1 MNKPIVIA
9 TVVILSGI
17 TACSDSNPTPQL
29 VPETAVNLEGAIG
42 LSTRVVIDSGYE
54 TDLDICETPRG
65 CIYPNITMDDSE
77 MNGDAVPSEDRDAPP
92 SHAVWFDIPCPVCG
106 RTKTNFWEKRISRA
120 LNYQETVCEACIAK
134 EYDVSIDGLRA
145 AMEDHFGLTPCL
157 GL

>member
-1 MNKPIVIA
+1 MTNFEIVTQNPDKLDELLYMVQDDA
-9 TVVILSGI
+9 LAAKG
-17 TACSDSNPTPQL
+17 CSYEMELPPDPARSWK
-29 VPETAVNLEGAIG
+29 EWLEQ
-42 LSTRVVIDSGYE
+42 E

>member
-1 MNKPIVIA
+1 MTNFEIVTQNPDKLDELLYMVQDDA
-9 TVVILSGI
+9 LVAKG
-17 TACSDSNPTPQL
+17 CSYEMELPPDPARSWK
-29 VPETAVNLEGAIG
+29 EWLEQ
-42 LSTRVVIDSGYE
+42 E

-92 SHAVWFDIPCPVCG
+92 SQVVWFDISCPVCG
-106 RTKTNFWEKRISRA
+106 RAKTNSWEKRISRA

>member
-54 TDLDICETPRG
+54 TDLDICFVRQDETGNTYGAWSLYKAVRSGGRG
-65 CIYPNITMDDSE
+65 NRPAAPAGQYPKMAYCQPSDS
-77 MNGDAVPSEDRDAPP
+77 
-92 SHAVWFDIPCPVCG
+92 F
-106 RTKTNFWEKRISRA
+106 
-120 LNYQETVCEACIAK
+120 
-134 EYDVSIDGLRA
+134 
-145 AMEDHFGLTPCL
+145 
-157 GL
+157 